1 MSKINPISFND
12 LVKKL
17 RKFGFKGPISGGK
30 HLFMIK
36 NDIRLTIPNPHKKC
50 DIGIDLLIKILKIA
64 EISKEEWLE
73 K

>member
-1 MSKINPISFND
+1 MPKINPISFHV

-17 RKFGFKGPISGGK
+17 KKFGYKGPFSGGK

-36 NDIRLTIPNPHKKC
+36 NDIRLTIPNPHKKS
-50 DIGIDLLIKILKIA
+50 DIGIDLLAKILKIA
-64 EISKEEWLE
+64 RISKEEWLE